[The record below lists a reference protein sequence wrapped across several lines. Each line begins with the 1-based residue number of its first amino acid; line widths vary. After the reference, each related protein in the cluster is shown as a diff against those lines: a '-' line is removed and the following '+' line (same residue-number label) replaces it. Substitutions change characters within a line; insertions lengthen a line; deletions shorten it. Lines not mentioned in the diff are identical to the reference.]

1 MLKNHHIALYVS
13 AALNIHQVPS
23 LIQGFIAAGAE
34 VRVAMTP
41 GAQEFITPLTL
52 QTLSQHPV
60 YTNRFGQNNVKHV
73 SHIDL
78 GDWAEL
84 AVVAPATADII
95 GKMANGIADDIAT
108 TALVA
113 TVAPKVVVPAMHPA
127 MLANVAVQRN
137 LKQLEADG
145 MTLLKPDVGFQADSY
160 QRFFD

>member
-13 AALNIHQVPS
+13 AALNSYQVPG
-23 LIQGFIAAGAE
+23 LIKELIAAGAE

-41 GAQEFITPLTL
+41 GAQAFITPLTL
-52 QTLSQHPV
+52 QTLSQHLV

-73 SHIDL
+73 THVDL
-78 GDWAEL
+78 GEWAEL
-84 AVVAPATADII
+84 AVVAPASADII

-113 TVAPKVVVPAMHPA
+113 TIAPKVVVPAMHPA

-137 LKQLEADG
+137 LKQLVADG
-145 MTLLKPDVGFQADSY
+145 ITLIKPDLGFQASSY
-160 QRFFD
+160 QHFFA